1 MRALL
6 VFLLRAIV
14 AVTIACSGILAAVT
28 VIGLALI
35 AVGAVS
41 LADDYSLLQ
50 VVGVWA
56 LATVGLLSIGRLA
69 YLAACALG
77 AGDVRDGP
85 AIRRR

>member
-1 MRALL
+1 MMRAVL
-6 VFLLRAIV
+6 VFLLRALV
-14 AVTIACSGILAAVT
+14 AVAIACSGILATVT

-56 LATVGLLSIGRLA
+56 LATAGLLSIGRLA
-69 YLAACALG
+69 YLAAYALG

-85 AIRRR
+85 AIRR